1 MVFLASWMGALDVVG
16 ECVER
21 NVGILKIEIP
31 LILYIFKIQWSW
43 EMGIRFRGYFLVI
56 YYIGISIIYNIGLYC
71 ASYIYDMKIYIILRS

>member
-1 MVFLASWMGALDVVG
+1 MVFLVSWMGALDVVG

-56 YYIGISIIYNIGLYC
+56 YNIGLYC

>member
-1 MVFLASWMGALDVVG
+1 MGALDVVR

-43 EMGIRFRGYFLVI
+43 EMDIRFRGYFLVI
-56 YYIGISIIYNIGLYC
+56 YNIGLYC
-71 ASYIYDMKIYIILRS
+71 ALYIYDMKIYIVLRS

>member
-1 MVFLASWMGALDVVG
+1 MGALDVVR

-43 EMGIRFRGYFLVI
+43 EMDIRFRGYFLV
-56 YYIGISIIYNIGLYC
+56 IYNIGLYC
-71 ASYIYDMKIYIILRS
+71 ASYIYDMKIYIVLRS